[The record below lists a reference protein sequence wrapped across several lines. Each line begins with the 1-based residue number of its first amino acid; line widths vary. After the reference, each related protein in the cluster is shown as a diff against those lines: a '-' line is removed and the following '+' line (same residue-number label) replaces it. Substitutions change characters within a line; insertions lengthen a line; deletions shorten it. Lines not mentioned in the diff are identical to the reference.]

1 MVNPL
6 ACVKSQ
12 RSLYNR
18 FNFIFA
24 QLYGISYQLSFNY
37 ILFPRSEKNPN
48 RYCLCLMNSERFDDI
63 EALFMSNQYSN
74 FNPN

>member
-1 MVNPL
+1 MQPNMVNPL

-37 ILFPRSEKNPN
+37 ILFPRSEKKPES
-48 RYCLCLMNSERFDDI
+48 L
-63 EALFMSNQYSN
+63 LFV
-74 FNPN
+74 FNEFWILWWYRSAIYVESI